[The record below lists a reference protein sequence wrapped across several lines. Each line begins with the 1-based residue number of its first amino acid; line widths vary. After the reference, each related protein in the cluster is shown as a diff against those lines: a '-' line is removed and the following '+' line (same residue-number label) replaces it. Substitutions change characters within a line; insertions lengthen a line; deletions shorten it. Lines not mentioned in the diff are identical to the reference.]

1 MIPVCNR
8 LKYLRQTL
16 DSVLAQAP
24 GPEQMQ
30 ICIVDNST
38 ETIAWDSILS
48 QPESERIEIF
58 RQKNHLPLM
67 ANWNSCVQLARG
79 DLVHILH
86 DDDWVLSGFYAR
98 VSAEAFRH
106 PDCGG
111 FFVRCFVAAE
121 DGSIERL
128 AARCRDL
135 ESVSNDPGELRYSN
149 EVLCPGVVVR
159 RSAYE
164 KVGNFDP
171 RFVFC
176 HDWEMWLRIIRHCS
190 GLSINEPLAAYRYY
204 SGNETSRQAASGENI
219 EDCLRFADFLE
230 VGDPLFD
237 RRHFEDLMI
246 HWAKRQESDF
256 RRIGNADAVAANAAI
271 RKRLERKLPLPQ
283 RARIGLNTF
292 KRTLLGQT

>member
-1 MIPVCNR
+1 
-8 LKYLRQTL
+8 
-16 DSVLAQAP
+16 
-24 GPEQMQ
+24 
-30 ICIVDNST
+30 
-38 ETIAWDSILS
+38 
-48 QPESERIEIF
+48 
-58 RQKNHLPLM
+58 
-67 ANWNSCVQLARG
+67 
-79 DLVHILH
+79 
-86 DDDWVLSGFYAR
+86 
-98 VSAEAFRH
+98 
-106 PDCGG
+106 
-111 FFVRCFVAAE
+111 
-121 DGSIERL
+121 
-128 AARCRDL
+128 
-135 ESVSNDPGELRYSN
+135 
-149 EVLCPGVVVR
+149 
-159 RSAYE
+159 
-164 KVGNFDP
+164 
-171 RFVFC
+171 
-176 HDWEMWLRIIRHCS
+176 MWLRIIRHCS